1 MLKIAINT
9 IAVGAAFG
17 ATAYAG
23 PEGMPGNISV
33 PVILAQVTPEK
44 PAPVNPA
51 PSTSGSPFDAGLA
64 DRRAY
69 EEWFASL
76 TGDFKRG
83 VEYWAGQRS
92 LERPGSCYLADGTS
106 AGEWT
111 KGCVA
116 AQRQFAPSDVRR
128 KAEPDYRQGWNAC
141 SPPVAPPPAATATPP
156 AAEPSRAY
164 AEGLADRQAWEHY
177 FGTLSGPEKEG
188 AEWWASHRSDPN
200 NPSCFA
206 LKTEQYQNPKVGEV
220 ITGCLSAKLQLD
232 PTDKRR
238 LAEPDYRQGWRSYTE
253 PAASLPTASSLVA
266 STPGAGGPALEQ
278 RMEVGGAFTKQFA
291 TAGTVSPAPA
301 SQPTSSAPVASTPGP
316 TAATPAPAAAAPA
329 PKQWYIANWGCEPAN
344 ASPEE
349 LAKIAVKN
357 GASVDWIDT
366 SQDSPHVRA
375 FHIKVGNV
383 TMDWI
388 MLDDQ
393 RGCAWIMTE
402 YFKSHPNDP
411 NVFRNLFR

>member
-51 PSTSGSPFDAGLA
+51 PSTSASPFDAGLA

-92 LERPGSCYLADGTS
+92 LKQPGSCYLADGTS

-128 KAEPDYRQGWNAC
+128 KAEPDYRQGWNAY
-141 SPPVAPPPAATATPP
+141 SPPVTPPPVATATPP

-164 AEGLADRQAWEHY
+164 VEGLADRQAWEHY
-177 FGTLSGPEKEG
+177 FGTMSGPEKEG

-206 LKTEQYQNPKVGEV
+206 LTAEQYQNPKVGEV

-238 LAEPDYRQGWRSYTE
+238 LAEPDYREGWRSYALQTAGDPV
-253 PAASLPTASSLVA
+253 PAAS
-266 STPGAGGPALEQ
+266 
-278 RMEVGGAFTKQFA
+278 
-291 TAGTVSPAPA
+291 APA
-301 SQPTSSAPVASTPGP
+301 SPSPAVASQPVVN
-316 TAATPAPAAAAPA
+316 AAPA
-329 PKQWYIANWGCEPAN
+329 VAAENCTVKQIITILENRNTALANRTINDFPDCNLSELDRPVIWGFRSHLIVMNKMCALR
-344 ASPEE
+344 ASIPNSPRPIECDKAAIINSIPLE
-349 LAKIAVKN
+349 LVARAVVELNPQTKQCILIAVN
-357 GASVDWIDT
+357 GSLPDPADRCGVADDK
-366 SQDSPHVRA
+366 RA
-375 FHIKVGNV
+375 LAYGAAFAI
-383 TMDWI
+383 
-388 MLDDQ
+388 
-393 RGCAWIMTE
+393 R
-402 YFKSHPNDP
+402 
-411 NVFRNLFR
+411 